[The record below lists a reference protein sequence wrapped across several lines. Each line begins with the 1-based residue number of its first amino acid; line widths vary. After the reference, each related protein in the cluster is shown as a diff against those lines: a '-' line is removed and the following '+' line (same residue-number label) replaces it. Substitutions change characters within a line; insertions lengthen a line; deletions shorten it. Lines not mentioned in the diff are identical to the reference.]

1 MTYFN
6 RFDICEAHY
15 LALGLAQCH
24 GAQAAQY
31 RRLRRLSGFFT
42 PRPMLAVENL
52 TSNGRGIFEV
62 ACSRIEARAGG
73 HSLRVH

>member
-15 LALGLAQCH
+15 LALAHCH
-24 GAQAAQY
+24 GGHAAQ
-31 RRLRRLSGFFT
+31 RLRRLRGFFT
-42 PRPMLAVENL
+42 PRPTLAIENL
-52 TSNGRGIFEV
+52 TANGRGIFEV

>member
-15 LALGLAQCH
+15 LALAQCQ
-24 GAQAAQY
+24 GGDVEY
-31 RRLRRLSGFFT
+31 RRLTRLAEFFT
-42 PRPMLAVENL
+42 PRRALAVENL
-52 TSNGRGIFEV
+52 SSNARGIFEV

>member
-15 LALGLAQCH
+15 LALAQCH
-24 GAQAAQY
+24 GGHAEY
-31 RRLRRLSGFFT
+31 RRLSRLGEFFT
-42 PRPMLAVENL
+42 PRPTLAVENL
-52 TSNGRGIFEV
+52 TANGRGIFEV
-62 ACSRIEARAGG
+62 ACSRIQARVGG

>member
-15 LALGLAQCH
+15 LALAHCH
-24 GAQAAQY
+24 RGDAAQY
-31 RRLRRLSGFFT
+31 RRLRRLSAFFK
-42 PRPMLAVENL
+42 PRPTLAVDNL
-52 TSNGRGIFEV
+52 TANGRGIYEV

-73 HSLRVH
+73 HSVRVH

>member
-1 MTYFN
+1 MNYFN

-15 LALGLAQCH
+15 LALAHCH
-24 GAQAAQY
+24 AAGAAQH
-31 RRLRRLSGFFT
+31 RRLHRLRGFFT

>member
-15 LALGLAQCH
+15 LALAHCY
-24 GAQAAQY
+24 GASAARN

-52 TSNGRGIFEV
+52 TANGRGIFEV

-73 HSLRVH
+73 HSVRVH

>member
-15 LALGLAQCH
+15 LALAQFH
-24 GAQAAQY
+24 GGRGAQH
-31 RRLRRLSGFFT
+31 RRLSRLSEFFT
-42 PRPMLAVENL
+42 PRPALAVENL
-52 TSNGRGIFEV
+52 TPNGRGIFEV
-62 ACSRIEARAGG
+62 VCSRLQARAGG